1 MCDSKEI
8 DDPVYSDTPQSE
20 MNALEEISTVARN
33 QWQRKDPCKGCK
45 LIHIVIPKNKF
56 K

>member
-20 MNALEEISTVARN
+20 MNALEEISTVGQKSMTAKR
-33 QWQRKDPCKGCK
+33 P
-45 LIHIVIPKNKF
+45 L
-56 K
+56 